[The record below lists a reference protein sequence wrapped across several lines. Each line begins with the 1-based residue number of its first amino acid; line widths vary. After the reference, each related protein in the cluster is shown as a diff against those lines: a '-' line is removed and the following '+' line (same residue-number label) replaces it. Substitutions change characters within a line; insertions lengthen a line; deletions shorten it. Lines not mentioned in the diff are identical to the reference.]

1 MKNYN
6 VNIYCDMDG
15 VLANF
20 SRKVRAVERFEN
32 EKGFFKNLAPIKTN
46 VESIKLLIENNYN
59 VYILSASPN
68 ESADNDKIEWLKKY
82 LPMIKNENIILMRNG
97 ENKADF
103 VKTNENNLLFDDY
116 SKNVNDFLNRGFDSV
131 KIEKYFTIKR
141 YIKIIGLL

>member
-15 VLANF
+15 VLADFNK
-20 SRKVRAVERFEN
+20 RVRAVERFEN

-68 ESADNDKIEWLKKY
+68 ESADNDKLEWLKKY

-103 VKTNENNLLFDDY
+103 VKTTENNLLFDDY

-131 KIEKYFTIKR
+131 RIEKYFTIKR

>member
-15 VLANF
+15 VLADFNK
-20 SRKVRAVERFEN
+20 RVRAVERFEN

-68 ESADNDKIEWLKKY
+68 ESADNDKLEWLKKY

-103 VKTNENNLLFDDY
+103 VKTTENNLLFDDY

-131 KIEKYFTIKR
+131 RIEKYFTIKR
-141 YIKIIGLL
+141 YIKIIVRH

>member
-20 SRKVRAVERFEN
+20 ARKVRAVERFEN

-46 VESIKLLIENNYN
+46 VESIKLLIENDYN

-68 ESADNDKIEWLKKY
+68 ESADNDKLEWLKKY
-82 LPMIKNENIILMRNG
+82 LPMIKNENIILMRNWQ
-97 ENKADF
+97 NKADF

-116 SKNVNDFLNRGFDSV
+116 MKNVNDFLNRGFDSV

-141 YIKIIGLL
+141 YIRIIGLL